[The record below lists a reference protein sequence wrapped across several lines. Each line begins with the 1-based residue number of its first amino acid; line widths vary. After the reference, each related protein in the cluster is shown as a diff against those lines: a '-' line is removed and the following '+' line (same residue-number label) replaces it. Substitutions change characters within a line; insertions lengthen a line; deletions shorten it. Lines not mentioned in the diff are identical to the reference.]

1 MQNIRT
7 IVPANIKTELDKM
20 NLLDRFLFNETVED
34 PEVYN
39 AIVEILLEGHVS
51 MIHWTETEKELR
63 VSPQLRSIR
72 LDVISADEEGTLYQ
86 MEMQGKN
93 TKNLPKR
100 SRYYQAQIDVSLL
113 EPGCI
118 DFNDLNDLTTILIAP
133 FDIFGYGLYRYT
145 FEEYCQEVPELK
157 LNDGARRIFIN
168 TKGNNPEDFS
178 EEFLDLMEY
187 INKTTD
193 VVAEKSTS
201 NKIQKIHSRVRR
213 VKDSEKVGVKL
224 MQAWEERYY
233 DRLEA
238 REAGLAE
245 GRAEGE
251 LRAVLRMICK
261 KLRKG
266 LSDQE
271 IVEDL
276 EEDESLI
283 SAICKAAES
292 CAPEYEEQK
301 VWEEY
306 NKVKID

>member
-1 MQNIRT
+1 MH
-7 IVPANIKTELDKM
+7 KE
-20 NLLDRFLFNETVED
+20 
-34 PEVYN
+34 
-39 AIVEILLEGHVS
+39 
-51 MIHWTETEKELR
+51 EKELR

-72 LDVISADEEGTLYQ
+72 LDVISVDEEGTLYQ

-93 TKNLPKR
+93 KKNLPKR

-113 EPGCI
+113 EPGCV

-245 GRAEGE
+245 GE
-251 LRAVLRMICK
+251 LRAVLRMTCK

-266 LSDQE
+266 LSVPE
-271 IVEDL
+271 IAEDL
-276 EEDESLI
+276 EEDEVLI

>member
-1 MQNIRT
+1 MH
-7 IVPANIKTELDKM
+7 KE
-20 NLLDRFLFNETVED
+20 
-34 PEVYN
+34 
-39 AIVEILLEGHVS
+39 
-51 MIHWTETEKELR
+51 EKELR

-72 LDVISADEEGTLYQ
+72 LDVISVDEEGTLYQ

-93 TKNLPKR
+93 KKNLPKR

-113 EPGCI
+113 EPGCV

-201 NKIQKIHSRVRR
+201 NRIQKIHSRVRR

-224 MQAWEERYY
+224 MQAWEEGYY

-245 GRAEGE
+245 GREAGLAEGRVEGRVEGE
-251 LRAVLRMICK
+251 LRAILRMTCK

-266 LSDQE
+266 LSVQE

-276 EEDESLI
+276 EEDEALI
-283 SAICKAAES
+283 AAICKAAES
-292 CAPEYEEQK
+292 YAPEYDEQK

-306 NKVKID
+306 NKVKLD

>member
-7 IVPANIKTELDKM
+7 IVPANTKTELDKM

-201 NKIQKIHSRVRR
+201 NKIQ
-213 VKDSEKVGVKL
+213 
-224 MQAWEERYY
+224 
-233 DRLEA
+233 
-238 REAGLAE
+238 
-245 GRAEGE
+245 
-251 LRAVLRMICK
+251 
-261 KLRKG
+261 
-266 LSDQE
+266 
-271 IVEDL
+271 
-276 EEDESLI
+276 
-283 SAICKAAES
+283 
-292 CAPEYEEQK
+292 
-301 VWEEY
+301 
-306 NKVKID
+306 